1 MIGIILEKLTATT
14 TDLNAIEQLALIIAI
29 RKATGCAHDEK
40 IEEKIRKA
48 CRVTGLIDFIKHCCR
63 VVLNQATMQNEEEAK
78 VNYYFRIELL
88 WILTNIHASLDS
100 NTDFDCLQT
109 LWLDSDNVNDL
120 TAAKQP
126 SPIFD
131 LIASALIESNS
142 MECQEMA
149 VHALSNGLSMP
160 IFSDLMLEKVPNLT
174 ECLYQML
181 LSSSKI

>member
-1 MIGIILEKLTATT
+1 M
-14 TDLNAIEQLALIIAI
+14 
-29 RKATGCAHDEK
+29 
-40 IEEKIRKA
+40 
-48 CRVTGLIDFIKHCCR
+48 TGLIDFIKHCCR
-63 VVLNQATMQNEEEAK
+63 VVLNQTTMQNEEEAK

-88 WILTNIHASLDS
+88 WILTNIHASLDFD
-100 NTDFDCLQT
+100 TDIDCLQT

-131 LIASALIESNS
+131 LIASALIESSSNS
-142 MECQEMA
+142 LECQEMA

-160 IFSDLMLEKVPNLT
+160 IFSEMMLEKVPNLT